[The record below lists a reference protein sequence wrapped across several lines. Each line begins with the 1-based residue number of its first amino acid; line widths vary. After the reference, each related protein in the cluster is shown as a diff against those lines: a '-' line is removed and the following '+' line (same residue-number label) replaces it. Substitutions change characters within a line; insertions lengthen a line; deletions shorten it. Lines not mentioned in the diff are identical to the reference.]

1 LCPAIPALDDN
12 GIRLAQTNPP
22 LTIVRAR
29 RRRGQPWP
37 PRRDGWLL
45 ALTDVRVGPEDAI
58 EGRFHGAIASIIIWI
73 PANTFS
79 ISRCTRPVSDF
90 KNSSSFWSSEVSP
103 SSSPIEFEVSR
114 AMEDRIRSASISIF
128 CFGLW
133 SIWAR
138 EFGISCSTK
147 LLFPEA
153 KSDCAEGGF
162 SAILASAVGAS
173 INSSLSSALRTIFA
187 ARLKIYWMCTTEM
200 AVSSK
205 FQK

>member
-1 LCPAIPALDDN
+1 LRPAIAALDDN
-12 GIRLAQTNPP
+12 GIRLAQANPA

-45 ALTDVRVGPEDAI
+45 ALTDVRVGPEDAG

-73 PANTFS
+73 PASTFS

-90 KNSSSFWSSEVSP
+90 KNSSSFWSSQVSP

-114 AMEDRIRSASISIF
+114 AMEDRILSASISIF

-133 SIWAR
+133 SRVR

-147 LLFPEA
+147 LLFSKA
-153 KSDCAEGGF
+153 KFDCAEGGL

-187 ARLKIYWMCTTEM
+187 ARLKIYWMCATEM